1 MDVEEF
7 LKKIPRPSVEDIPEL
22 YRELDEMTRR
32 IAEILTTSSLYN
44 AGAQEMDFGKATS
57 EDLVELLSKDPEVM
71 APFLV
76 MITSLPTGSS
86 SDAG

>member
-32 IAEILTTSSLYN
+32 CR
-44 AGAQEMDFGKATS
+44 
-57 EDLVELLSKDPEVM
+57 DPHR
-71 APFLV
+71 L
-76 MITSLPTGSS
+76 
-86 SDAG
+86 

>member
-32 IAEILTTSSLYN
+32 IAEILTASSLYN
-44 AGAQEMDFGKATS
+44 AGLKRWISERPPRKTS
-57 EDLVELLSKDPEVM
+57 WS
-71 APFLV
+71 
-76 MITSLPTGSS
+76 
-86 SDAG
+86 